1 MEIPILNIYFLLCYA
16 WDKLEERDLVDVDPV
31 GITELVDLFSRIL
44 ISGTNHLIKR
54 GFDRNYVLHEEQTSR
69 LKGKIRF
76 DAVIKAGAPTA
87 TLPCEFDELSYDV
100 VHNRILKATARR
112 LMRTDTIS
120 KENAE
125 GLAALCRQLS
135 EVKDVE
141 LTGRIFGQVELHR
154 NNQFYDFLMKLCAL
168 IHHNLLVSETRGRS
182 RFRDFTRD
190 KDQMEVL
197 FENFVRN
204 FYKQHTRSRYSVRR
218 EYIRWNLIA
227 RDPSDTKLLPR
238 METDISLE
246 AEDRKIIIE
255 CKYTPEATQMR
266 YESEKLRSGHLY
278 QLHAYLSNLP
288 DQESRCEGLLLY
300 PEVDKPISAVF
311 TGNGR
316 TISIRTIN
324 LHQPWMAIHDD
335 LLRLVA

>member
-1 MEIPILNIYFLLCYA
+1 M
-16 WDKLEERDLVDVDPV
+16 
-31 GITELVDLFSRIL
+31 
-44 ISGTNHLIKR
+44 
-54 GFDRNYVLHEEQTSR
+54 
-69 LKGKIRF
+69 
-76 DAVIKAGAPTA
+76 IKAGALTA
-87 TLPCEFDELSYDV
+87 TRPCEFDELSYDV

-135 EVKDVE
+135 EVKDIE
-141 LTGRIFGQVELHR
+141 LTGQIFGQVELHR
-154 NNQFYDFLMKLCAL
+154 NNQFYDFLTKVCAL
-168 IHHNLLVSETRGRS
+168 IHYNLLVSETRGRS

-204 FYKQHTRSRYSVRR
+204 FYKQHTRSRYSVGR
-218 EYIRWNLIA
+218 EYIQWNLIA
-227 RDPSDTKLLPR
+227 RDPSDAKLLPR

-255 CKYTPEATQMR
+255 CKYTPEATQTR

>member
-1 MEIPILNIYFLLCYA
+1 MEIPIQNIYFLLCYA
-16 WDKLEERDLVDVDPV
+16 WDKLEERDLVEVDPV
-31 GITELVDLFSRIL
+31 GITELVDLFSRVL
-44 ISGTNHLIKR
+44 ISGTNHLLKR

-112 LMRTDTIS
+112 LIGTDTIS

-125 GLAALCRQLS
+125 GLAALCRQLP
-135 EVKDVE
+135 EVRDVE
-141 LTGRIFGQVELHR
+141 VTSQIFGQVQLHR
-154 NNQFYDFLMKLCAL
+154 NNQFYEFLMKLCEL
-168 IHHNLLVSETRGRS
+168 IHDNLLVSERRGQS

-190 KDQMEVL
+190 RRQMAVL

-204 FYKQHTRSRYSVRR
+204 FYRRHTEYRVRR
-218 EYIRWNLIA
+218 EDIRWNLIA
-227 RDPSDTKLLPR
+227 RDPSAADLLPK
-238 METDISLE
+238 MQTDISLE
-246 AEDRKIIIE
+246 AEGRKIIID
-255 CKYTPEATQMR
+255 CKYTPEATQMH
-266 YESEKLRSGHLY
+266 YESESLRSEHLY
-278 QLHAYLSNLP
+278 QLHAYLSNQP
-288 DQESRCEGLLLY
+288 EQESRCEGMLLY
-300 PEVDKPISAVF
+300 PEFDKPIEAVF

-316 TISIRTIN
+316 EISIWTIN
-324 LHQPWMAIHDD
+324 LHQPWVAIHDD

>member
-1 MEIPILNIYFLLCYA
+1 MEIPIQNIYFLLCYA
-16 WDKLEERDLVDVDPV
+16 WDKLEERELVDVDPV
-31 GITELVDLFSRIL
+31 GITELVDLFSRVL
-44 ISGTNHLIKR
+44 ISGTNHLLKR
-54 GFDRNYVLHEEQTSR
+54 GFDRNYVLHEEQTGR

-76 DAVIKAGAPTA
+76 DAVFKAGMPTA

-125 GLAALCRQLS
+125 ELAALCRQLP
-135 EVKDVE
+135 EVRDVE
-141 LTGRIFGQVELHR
+141 LTGQIFGQVQLHR
-154 NNQFYDFLMKLCAL
+154 NNQFYDFLMKLCEL

-190 KDQMEVL
+190 RRQMWVL

-204 FYKQHTRSRYSVRR
+204 FYRQHTKSKYRVRR
-218 EYIRWNLIA
+218 EDIRWNLIP
-227 RDPSDTKLLPR
+227 RDPSDAKLLPK
-238 METDISLE
+238 MQTDISLE
-246 AEDRKIIIE
+246 AEGRKIIID
-255 CKYTPEATQMR
+255 CKYTPEATQMHH
-266 YESEKLRSGHLY
+266 ESESLRSEHLY

-288 DQESRCEGLLLY
+288 DQESRREGMLLY
-300 PEVDKPISAVF
+300 PEVDKPLKAVF

-316 TISIRTIN
+316 TISICTIN
-324 LHQPWMAIHDD
+324 LHQPWTAIHND

>member
-1 MEIPILNIYFLLCYA
+1 MEIPIQNIYFLLCYA

-31 GITELVDLFSRIL
+31 GITELVDLFSRVL
-44 ISGTNHLIKR
+44 ISGTNHLLKR
-54 GFDRNYVLHEEQTSR
+54 GFDRNFVLYEEQTAR

-76 DAVIKAGAPTA
+76 DAVVKAGVPTA

-125 GLAALCRQLS
+125 GLAALCRQLP
-135 EVKDVE
+135 EVRDVE
-141 LTGRIFGQVELHR
+141 LTSQIFGQVELHR
-154 NNQFYDFLMKLCAL
+154 NNQFYDFLMKLCEL

-190 KDQMEVL
+190 RHQMWVL

-204 FYKQHTRSRYSVRR
+204 FYRQHTKSKYRVHR
-218 EYIRWNLIA
+218 EDIWWNLSP
-227 RDPSDTKLLPR
+227 RDPSDAKLLPK
-238 METDISLE
+238 MQTDISLE
-246 AEDRKIIIE
+246 AEGRKIIID
-255 CKYTPEATQMR
+255 CKYTPEATQTH
-266 YESEKLRSGHLY
+266 YESERLRSGHLY

-288 DQESRCEGLLLY
+288 DQESRCEGMLLY
-300 PEVDKPISAVF
+300 PEVDRRLKAVF
-311 TGNGR
+311 TGNDR

-324 LHQPWMAIHDD
+324 LHQPWTAIHND
-335 LLRLVA
+335 LLRMVA

>member
-1 MEIPILNIYFLLCYA
+1 MEIPIQNIYFLLCYA

-31 GITELVDLFSRIL
+31 GITELVDLFSRVL
-44 ISGTNHLIKR
+44 ISGTNHLLKR
-54 GFDRNYVLHEEQTSR
+54 GFDRNYVLHEEQTGR

-100 VHNRILKATARR
+100 IHNRILKATARR

-125 GLAALCRQLS
+125 RLAALCRQMP

-141 LTGRIFGQVELHR
+141 LTSQIFGQVQLHR
-154 NNQFYDFLMKLCAL
+154 NNRFYDFLMKLCEL

-182 RFRDFTRD
+182 RFKDFTRD
-190 KDQMEVL
+190 RHQMAVL

-204 FYKQHTRSRYSVRR
+204 FYRQHTNYRVRR
-218 EYIRWNLIA
+218 EDIRWNLIA
-227 RDPSDTKLLPR
+227 RAPLDKKLLPK
-238 METDISLE
+238 MQTDISLE
-246 AEDRKIIIE
+246 AEGRKIIIE
-255 CKYTPEATQMR
+255 CKYTPEATQTH
-266 YESEKLRSGHLY
+266 YESETLRSEHLY

-288 DQESRCEGLLLY
+288 DQESKCEGMLLY
-300 PEVDKPISAVF
+300 PEVDRPMEAVF

-316 TISIRTIN
+316 EISIRTIN
-324 LHQPWMAIHDD
+324 LHQPWMAIHGD